1 MVWGFGDSSAVSG
14 MLTALCRV
22 GDGWGCHTLTW
33 SLKWEAPGDIRLR
46 SGICSQVKAPAGQS
60 YTQED
65 IQCHVHYALYPSSNR
80 DQLGDKRQRTADE
93 D

>member
-1 MVWGFGDSSAVSG
+1 MHSNRW
-14 MLTALCRV
+14 R
-22 GDGWGCHTLTW
+22 CH
-33 SLKWEAPGDIRLR
+33 APGDMMFK
-46 SGICSQVKAPAGQS
+46 SGACMQVKAPAGQTS
-60 YTQED
+60 TQAD

>member
-1 MVWGFGDSSAVSG
+1 MQTRRAPCDM
-14 MLTALCRV
+14 MLSYDTCM
-22 GDGWGCHTLTW
+22 
-33 SLKWEAPGDIRLR
+33 
-46 SGICSQVKAPAGQS
+46 QVKAPAGQA

>member
-1 MVWGFGDSSAVSG
+1 MPCL
-14 MLTALCRV
+14 MPCR
-22 GDGWGCHTLTW
+22 L
-33 SLKWEAPGDIRLR
+33 WEVCEYLFLEEKVMTEYESCGVLL
-46 SGICSQVKAPAGQS
+46 QVKAPAGQS

-80 DQLGDKRQRTADE
+80 DQLGDKRQRTADK

>member
-1 MVWGFGDSSAVSG
+1 MTKYESFGV
-14 MLTALCRV
+14 LL
-22 GDGWGCHTLTW
+22 
-33 SLKWEAPGDIRLR
+33 
-46 SGICSQVKAPAGQS
+46 QVKAPAGQS

-80 DQLGDKRQRTADE
+80 DQLGDKRQRTVDADE